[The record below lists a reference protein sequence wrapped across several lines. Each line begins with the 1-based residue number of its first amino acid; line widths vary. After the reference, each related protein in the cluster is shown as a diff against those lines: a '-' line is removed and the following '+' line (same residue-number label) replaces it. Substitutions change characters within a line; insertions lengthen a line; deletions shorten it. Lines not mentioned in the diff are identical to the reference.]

1 MSEPRI
7 RVFIV
12 EDHLIARVG
21 LTTIVGAQPD
31 MEVVGEAGDGA
42 AALLVYQDRRPDV
55 TLIDIRMPGMN
66 GIETM
71 ITIRRGVPEARFI
84 ALSTYSGDEDINR
97 ALHAGASAYL
107 TKDVLDSE
115 LIKTIRLV
123 HAGQTYLPPAV
134 QAVLATRPP
143 GPELTAR
150 ERDVLAL
157 IVRGLGNK
165 QIAYE
170 LRIAEYTAKNH
181 VKSILAKLDVDD
193 RTEAATAALRRGI
206 IHDKT

>member
-1 MSEPRI
+1 MSEHRI

-42 AALLVYQDRRPDV
+42 AALSVYEDRRPDV
-55 TLIDIRMPGMN
+55 TLIDIRMPGMS

-71 ITIRRGVPEARFI
+71 IAIRRQAPQARFI

-97 ALHAGASAYL
+97 ALHAGALAYL
-107 TKDVLDSE
+107 TKDVLDTE

-123 HAGQTYLPPAV
+123 HAPPAPR
-134 QAVLATRPP
+134 AAGTSGPP
-143 GPELTAR
+143 R
-150 ERDVLAL
+150 
-157 IVRGLGNK
+157 
-165 QIAYE
+165 
-170 LRIAEYTAKNH
+170 
-181 VKSILAKLDVDD
+181 LDP
-193 RTEAATAALRRGI
+193 T
-206 IHDKT
+206 